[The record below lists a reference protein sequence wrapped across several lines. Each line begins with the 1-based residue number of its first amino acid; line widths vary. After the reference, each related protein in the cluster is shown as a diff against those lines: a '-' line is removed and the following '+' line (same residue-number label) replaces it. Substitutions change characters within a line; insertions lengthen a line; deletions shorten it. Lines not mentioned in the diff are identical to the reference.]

1 VFARVR
7 GPGAMEGFFHVQLS
21 DCGTSLPPQ
30 DAAIGDPQKPW
41 LFGESLKWAVFARI
55 RGQGAMEDFFH
66 VQLSDCGTS
75 LPPQDAAIGDPQKPW
90 LFGESLK
97 WAVFARVCGQGAT
110 EGFFHVQLV
119 RLFEAE
125 GQDRA
130 EWFTGWPAE

>member
-1 VFARVR
+1 
-7 GPGAMEGFFHVQLS
+7 MEGFFHVQLS

-30 DAAIGDPQKPW
+30 D
-41 LFGESLKWAVFARI
+41 
-55 RGQGAMEDFFH
+55 
-66 VQLSDCGTS
+66 
-75 LPPQDAAIGDPQKPW
+75 AIGDPQKPW

-97 WAVFARVCGQGAT
+97 WAVFARVCGQGT
-110 EGFFHVQLV
+110 MEGFSHVQLV